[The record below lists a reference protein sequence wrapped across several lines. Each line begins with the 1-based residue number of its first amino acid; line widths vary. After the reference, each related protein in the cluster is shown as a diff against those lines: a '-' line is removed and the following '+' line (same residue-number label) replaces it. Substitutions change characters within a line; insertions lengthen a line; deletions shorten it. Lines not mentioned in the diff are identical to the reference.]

1 LFISGGIRKHDSLP
15 DFLAE
20 LCVPVRIAQV
30 GKSGALGDTGLI
42 VLFVAVLIGVVLVVV
57 FRKKNRKLIFIFLF
71 YS

>member
-1 LFISGGIRKHDSLP
+1 
-15 DFLAE
+15 LAE
-20 LCVPVRIAQV
+20 FCVPVRIAQV